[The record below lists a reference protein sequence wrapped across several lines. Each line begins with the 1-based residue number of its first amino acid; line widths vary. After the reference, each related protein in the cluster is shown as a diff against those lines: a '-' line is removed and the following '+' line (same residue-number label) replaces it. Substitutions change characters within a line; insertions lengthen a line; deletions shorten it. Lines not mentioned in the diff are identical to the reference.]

1 MMLKRSRLPPMLLL
15 LWCAVATSG
24 RIAPQ
29 VHADTSPARHAGE
42 ASATAPP
49 SSADAQCARCHRAI
63 YHSYEKTPM
72 AKASGSAVDGLIPG
86 EFTHSA
92 SGVHYRLFLR
102 DGQAWLDYDRP
113 RAAPGRYLNGELRLD
128 YFVGSGMRGRTY
140 LFERQGFWFETPV
153 NWYGKQRVWDMAPNY
168 LDAREMPLT
177 LPVDPNCLHC
187 HASGVQPSLP
197 GSRNHFANGPFLHGG
212 IGCGA
217 CHGDAQAHLASQGRA
232 PVLNPAR
239 LAPARRDSVCL
250 QCHLEG
256 ETAVYKQ
263 GRSLSLFKPGDA
275 LFDDVAYFVHQGEIG
290 PTGRATSQWEALL
303 QSACRRAS
311 GDRLTCTTCH
321 DPHTSLSSANAS
333 ERVQYYRAK
342 CLSCHTGAKFSTS
355 HHPEQPDCASCHM
368 PRENSIDIAHEQVTD
383 HRIQRRATPAEQRA
397 PRSVELSP
405 IGDGGVAV
413 HPSERELGLAYAQMA
428 QRGDRASGERAL
440 PLLKSA
446 ETRESAPD
454 AELHTELGF
463 LEQMSGDGKA
473 ASAEYRA
480 ALNDPQ
486 SSNAAAGDL
495 AVLEAHQGDYA
506 SAVELWQRVFTA
518 DPTQIGAGFDLA
530 VGECVLGDP
539 AGAAET
545 LKRVLLFAPD
555 NGRAR
560 ELAAA
565 MVSGKQHCGAGSST
579 SSDPANAR

>member
-1 MMLKRSRLPPMLLL
+1 MSMRTRFLPMLLL

-24 RIAPQ
+24 RSAPPLR
-29 VHADTSPARHAGE
+29 AESAPARR
-42 ASATAPP
+42 APNAP
-49 SSADAQCARCHRAI
+49 ELGVPQTADAQCARCHRSI
-63 YHSYEKTPM
+63 YDSYEKTPM
-72 AKASGSAVDGLIPG
+72 ARASGPAAAGLIPG
-86 EFTHSA
+86 EFTHAA

-102 DGQAWLDYDRP
+102 EGHAWLDYDRP
-113 RAAPGRYLNGELRLD
+113 NAPPGHYLNGELRLD
-128 YFVGSGMRGRTY
+128 YFIGSGTRGRTY
-140 LFERQGFWFETPV
+140 LFERQGYWFETPV
-153 NWYGKQRVWDMAPNY
+153 NWYGKQQVWDMAPNY
-168 LDAREMPLT
+168 LNAREMPAT

-187 HASGVQPSLP
+187 HATGVQASLP
-197 GSRNHFANGPFLHGG
+197 GSRNHFADGPFLRGG
-212 IGCGA
+212 IGCNA
-217 CHGDAQAHLASQGRA
+217 CHGDARAHLASQGRV

-239 LAPARRDSVCL
+239 LDAPRRDSVCL

-263 GRSLSLFKPGDA
+263 GRSLSDYRPGDA

-321 DPHTSLSSANAS
+321 DPHASLSSATAA

-342 CLSCHTGAKFSTS
+342 CLSCHTGARFSVN

-368 PRENSIDIAHEQVTD
+368 PRETSIDIAHEQVTD
-383 HRIQRRATPAEQRA
+383 HRIQRRATAPEQHA
-397 PRSVELSP
+397 AQATELSP
-405 IGDGGVAV
+405 IGDGGAGV
-413 HPSERELGLAYAQMA
+413 HPSDRELGLAYAQMA

-446 ETRESAPD
+446 ETRDSAPD

-463 LEQMSGDGKA
+463 LEQMSGNGKA

-486 SSNAAAGDL
+486 GSNAAAGDL
-495 AVLEAHQGDYA
+495 AVLEAHDGDYA
-506 SAVELWQRVFTA
+506 SAVKLWRQVFTA

-530 VGECVLGDP
+530 VGECVLGDRP
-539 AGAAET
+539 AAAET

-555 NGRAR
+555 NDRAR
-560 ELAAA
+560 QLATALA
-565 MVSGKQHCGAGSST
+565 SGQQHCGADRSNDAG
-579 SSDPANAR
+579 NAPGR

>member
-1 MMLKRSRLPPMLLL
+1 MLMRSRLLPMLLL
-15 LWCAVATSG
+15 WWCVAATCATA
-24 RIAPQ
+24 APSSQ
-29 VHADTSPARHAGE
+29 AQAAPTHRAPDTSQLPA
-42 ASATAPP
+42 TP
-49 SSADAQCARCHRAI
+49 SADAQCAHCHRAI
-63 YHSYEKTPM
+63 YDSYEKTPM
-72 AKASGSAVDGLIPG
+72 AKASGPAVAGLIPG
-86 EFTHSA
+86 EFTHTK
-92 SGVHYRLFLR
+92 SGVHYRLFVR

-113 RAAPGRYLNGELRLD
+113 HAPPGRYLNGELPLD
-128 YFVGSGMRGRTY
+128 YFVGSGTRGRTY
-140 LFERQGFWFETPV
+140 LFEQQGFWFETPV

-168 LDAREMPLT
+168 LDAREMPTT

-187 HASGVQPSLP
+187 HASGVQESLP

-212 IGCGA
+212 VGCSA
-217 CHGDAQAHLASQGRA
+217 CHGDAQAHLTSRGRA

-263 GRSLSLFKPGDA
+263 GRSLSTYKPGDV

-321 DPHTSLSSANAS
+321 DPHASLSSATVS
-333 ERVQYYRAK
+333 ERAQYYRAK
-342 CLSCHTGAKFSTS
+342 CLSCHTGAKFSAS

-383 HRIQRRATPAEQRA
+383 HRIQRRTTPPEQRA
-397 PRSVELSP
+397 ARFGELAP
-405 IGDGGVAV
+405 IGDGGAGL
-413 HPSERELGLAYAQMA
+413 HPSDRELGLAYAQMA

-440 PLLKSA
+440 PLLKLA
-446 ETRESAPD
+446 EARESAPD

-463 LEQMSGDGKA
+463 LEQMSGNGKA
-473 ASAEYRA
+473 ASAEYRT
-480 ALNDPQ
+480 ALHDPQ
-486 SSNAAAGDL
+486 GSNAAAGDL
-495 AVLEAHQGDYA
+495 AVLEAHDGDYA
-506 SAVELWQRVFTA
+506 SAVKLWRQVFTA

-530 VGECVLGDP
+530 VGECVLGDA

-545 LKRVLLFAPD
+545 LKRVLLFSPD
-555 NGRAR
+555 DDRAR
-560 ELAAA
+560 QLATALA
-565 MVSGKQHCGAGSST
+565 SGKQHCGARASGVS
-579 SSDPANAR
+579 AR